1 MRMSITPLGAG
12 RWLAQIVLLAL
23 AYYVSGRLGM
33 LLAIPP
39 GYATAVFPPSGI
51 ALAALLWGG
60 VWLTPGVWLGSCAMN
75 LWITFSGNPQLTL
88 LQALPLAGTIAVG
101 STAQALAGYGLI
113 TRLLPP
119 QTDREPDPIRF
130 LLLGGPIACLISA
143 TVGTASLATVGAI
156 PWSELP
162 FNWFTW
168 WVGDTIGVI
177 TLTPLVLI
185 LIGRGRYTWSRRRLT
200 VALPLAATFATAVM
214 IFVRV
219 SGWGNDAI
227 ATSFNDQ
234 VNRLRDG
241 VEKQF
246 TLKTDAVL
254 QIESFYRSSNT
265 VTRDEFHRFV
275 QQALVRS
282 PDIQALEWVERVPQT
297 ERATF
302 EARLRAEGHSDFQI
316 GEIGPNG
323 EIQRDRPRADHYVVT
338 YVEPFVPNQR
348 AFGVDLGSSPARL
361 TVMSQARD
369 SGEPTAS
376 PPVELV
382 QGGGHYGGLL
392 LFVPIYRN
400 APLPTTLAERRAAL
414 IGFALAVLRIED
426 LLQTVLAS
434 RPMDTLRVRVRDLD
448 APPAQNLL
456 FDSHPREPWQVS
468 AMALIAR
475 QALNF
480 GGRRYQV
487 EFLPTQQFLG
497 GHRSWQAWLVLAGG
511 LLFSAILGAFLLV
524 LTGHTTRVEAEV
536 AQRTQELRWAEQSA
550 RERESRLESILAQ
563 AIDAILIC
571 NESGTV
577 LRANAAAGH
586 LFDQSPAAL
595 AQCQLTRLIHHA
607 NGAPLAASIVDLY
620 RYLDDSRTGEA
631 WVAFAQQVPI
641 PVEYSL
647 SQVQL
652 DHDVNYTV
660 ILRDV
665 RERKRV
671 ERMKHE
677 LVATVSHE
685 LRTPLTAIRGS
696 LGLLT
701 GGALGELPAA
711 VHELVILAQR
721 NSERLVLLINDL
733 LDLERLELGTL
744 TLQPRPTDVDAIV
757 TQAVAANRPYGD
769 QYGVQLVVNHLSP
782 VPCQALVDP
791 ARLIQ
796 VLTNLISN
804 AVKFSPEH
812 GTVTLTVAHSIN
824 ARRLRVSVQD
834 QGPGVPLEF
843 QSRIFQPFAQA
854 DTSDSRAGAGAGLGL
869 SISKRLIERMEGV
882 IGFHSSTAG
891 GATFFIELPCLAPT
905 TAGSDSV
912 NYTSDQTPAAA
923 APRTDPP
930 SAQET
935 PE

>member
-1 MRMSITPLGAG
+1 MRMSVTPLGAG
-12 RWLAQIVLLAL
+12 RWLALTVLLAL

-51 ALAALLWGG
+51 ALAALLLGG
-60 VWLTPGVWLGSCAMN
+60 VRLAPGVWLGSCAMN
-75 LWITFSGNPQLTL
+75 LWITLSGNPGVTL
-88 LQALPLAGTIAVG
+88 VQALPLASIIALG
-101 STAQALAGYGLI
+101 ATAQALAGYGLI

-119 QTDREPDPIRF
+119 RAEREPEPIRF
-130 LLLGGPIACLISA
+130 LLLGGPIACLFSA
-143 TVGTASLATVGAI
+143 SVGTVSLATVGAI

-168 WVGDTIGVI
+168 WVGDAIGVI

-185 LIGRGRYTWSRRRLT
+185 LVGRGRYTWHQRRVT
-200 VALPLAATFATAVM
+200 VALPLAATFAAAVL

-227 ATSFNDQ
+227 ASDFKELTH
-234 VNRLRDG
+234 RLQSE

-246 TLKTDAVL
+246 VQKAELLAGIDSL
-254 QIESFYRSSNT
+254 YRSST
-265 VTRDEFHRFV
+265 SVTREEFHTFV
-275 QQALVRS
+275 QKSLANAPEAQKLG
-282 PDIQALEWVERVPQT
+282 WVERVPQAQ
-297 ERATF
+297 RAAF
-302 EARLRAEGHSDFQI
+302 EARVRAEGYSGFQI
-316 GEIGPNG
+316 TEDDPSGTHIPA
-323 EIQRDRPRADHYVVT
+323 RPRPEYFVVT
-338 YVEPFVPNQR
+338 YVEPFMLNQR
-348 AFGVDLGSSPARL
+348 CFGFDVGSSAVRL
-361 TVMSQARD
+361 ATLNRARD
-369 SGEPTAS
+369 EGQVSAT
-376 PPVELV
+376 PPLDMN
-382 QGGGHYGGLL
+382 QGGGNYRGV
-392 LFVPIYRN
+392 FVVSPIYQR
-400 APLPTTLAERRAAL
+400 ALPTTTPAQRRDALQGFALVVLRIDDMLRAAL
-414 IGFALAVLRIED
+414 ANVSGEALHVRI
-426 LLQTVLAS
+426 L
-434 RPMDTLRVRVRDLD
+434 DLD
-448 APPAQNLL
+448 TVNAPTLV
-456 FDSHPREPWQVS
+456 FDSHPREPRQVS
-468 AMALIAR
+468 AMALVAR
-475 QALNF
+475 HTLSF
-480 GGRRYQV
+480 GGRRYQL
-487 EFLPTQQFLG
+487 EFLPTPVFLG
-497 GHRSWQAWLVLAGG
+497 SHRSWQAWLVLTGG

-524 LTGHTTRVEAEV
+524 LTGHTARIEAEV
-536 AQRTQELRWAEQSA
+536 AQRTEELRLAEQAA

-571 NESGTV
+571 DENGSV
-577 LRANAAAGH
+577 IRANTAAGQ
-586 LFDQSPAAL
+586 LFEQSPAAL
-595 AQCQLTRLIHHA
+595 SHGQLTRLIHHA
-607 NGAPLAASIVDLY
+607 DGAPLAANIVDLY
-620 RYLDDSRTGEA
+620 RHLDDSRTGEA
-631 WVAFAQQVPI
+631 WVALDHQVPI

-647 SQVQL
+647 SQVKL

-711 VHELVILAQR
+711 VHELVTLAQR

-744 TLQPRPTDVDAIV
+744 TLQPRATDVDAIV

-769 QYGVQLVVNHLSP
+769 QYGVRLVVDQLGP
-782 VPCQALVDP
+782 APCQAMVDP

-804 AVKFSPEH
+804 AVKFSPER
-812 GTVTLTVAHSIN
+812 GTVTIRVTHSTN
-824 ARRLRVSVQD
+824 VQRLRVSVQD
-834 QGPGVPLEF
+834 QGPGVPREF

-854 DTSDSRAGAGAGLGL
+854 DTSDSRPGSGAGLGL
-869 SISKRLIERMEGV
+869 SISKRLIERMGGM
-882 IGFHSSTAG
+882 IGFHSSPGG

-905 TAGSDSV
+905 AANGSV
-912 NYTSDQTPAAA
+912 NYTSGQSPAAA
-923 APRTDPP
+923 PPRTDPP